1 MNHCLALLLAALLP
15 GAVLFAADDETPAEL
30 KPYVKLA
37 EQCGQHDSFVAAH
50 TGSLVEEFADTTNQT
65 WKALPTAE
73 IAPTTELRK
82 VADRTVLAIT
92 AGNDRQA
99 LVTVGPPLSGD
110 TRFELIASS
119 DTDAPCDLSILLGP
133 VAKSPGF
140 QFGAYRNTR
149 NILWTDSGETNAW
162 KATDLPAEPLIKPRE
177 WYKIQLDLTGR
188 ELIACVN
195 GKEIGRAKLSDQ
207 YDLKRPL
214 QPTIYCYDST
224 ILVDRFT
231 ITRAVTGNPA
241 ERQAQAWQRT
251 FGSLTPADVDKQI
264 AELVALL
271 DHENS
276 KVRNGAQ
283 QLLTTASRFATP
295 ALHEVIKRGTLEQR
309 LRAKEILGLEPG
321 NQDEPPRPPT
331 NF

>member
-1 MNHCLALLLAALLP
+1 MNRCLSILLVALLP
-15 GAVLFAADDETPAEL
+15 GTLLFAADDETPVEL
-30 KPYVKLA
+30 KPYAKLA
-37 EQCGQHDSFVAAH
+37 EQCGQHDTFVAAH

-92 AGNDRQA
+92 AGNDEQA

-149 NILWTDSGETNAW
+149 NLLWTDSGETNAW

-188 ELIACVN
+188 ELIARVN

-224 ILVDRFT
+224 ILVDRFS
-231 ITRAVTGNPA
+231 ITRTQAGNPA
-241 ERQAQAWQRT
+241 ELKAQAWRQT
-251 FGSLTPADVDKQI
+251 FGNLTPAEVDKKI
-264 AELVALL
+264 VELIALL
-271 DHENS
+271 DHEDS
-276 KVRNGAQ
+276 KVRDGAQ
-283 QLLTTASRFATP
+283 ALLAKAGPFVLS
-295 ALHEVIKRGTLEQR
+295 ALRQAIQTGTLEQR
-309 LRAKEILGLEPG
+309 LRARELLGEEPVP
-321 NQDEPPRPPT
+321 QP
-331 NF
+331 